1 MAKDKPTAEEQL
13 LNLIEEGEGPKTLR
27 LKRKK
32 NSWLGFFSFSGVVSF
47 LPSLVRT
54 LQDQLARLKSAIR
67 EPNLK
72 VWNKVLAVLAI
83 LAFIY
88 LTADFIFRRLDISQ
102 ISKKISKA
110 GARNF
115 KEVPLPEARP
125 FLYYLEMVQRRDIF
139 SPVVLKS
146 NVENAD
152 SETKKALAALILDL
166 KLVGISWGK
175 DPEAMIEDKKTSK
188 TYFLKTG
195 DTINTLKVDTILKD
209 KVIFNSG
216 GEKMELM

>member
-1 MAKDKPTAEEQL
+1 MAK
-13 LNLIEEGEGPKTLR
+13 
-27 LKRKK
+27 LK
-32 NSWLGFFSFSGVVSF
+32 GGA
-47 LPSLVRT
+47 
-54 LQDQLARLKSAIR
+54 D

-139 SPVVLKS
+139 SPVKLRS
-146 NVENAD
+146 VENPED
-152 SETKKALAALILDL
+152 ETKKALVTLVKDL
-166 KLVGISWGK
+166 RLVGISWGK
-175 DPEAMIEDKKTSK
+175 DPQVIIEDTKDNK
-188 TYFLKTG
+188 TYFLKAG
-195 DTINTLKVDTILKD
+195 DPISKFKIDTILKD
-209 KVIFNSG
+209 KVILDADG
-216 GEKMELM
+216 QKMELM